1 MCIFKPE
8 GERRALM
15 GHGIYVSK
23 YHVEN
28 ALVNALNDWN
38 PGSAEEEVARALESM
53 KLLAGYVRKVRKH
66 AETVKHTIYK
76 YVPYLHRDKNS
87 ATGKV
92 EFYTGVHRIPMNV
105 AATGDKTYCRSLE
118 TERHEGGETLK
129 EAVEKVL
136 ALAAKFEVPKEGIE
150 TKRFEEAHSWM
161 KPVRNPITGARPPK
175 KGAHE

>member
-1 MCIFKPE
+1 
-8 GERRALM
+8 M

-23 YHVEN
+23 YDVEN

-118 TERHEGGETLK
+118 TERHEGGAGGGDSVSQPRHA
-129 EAVEKVL
+129 AVR
-136 ALAAKFEVPKEGIE
+136 GD
-150 TKRFEEAHSWM
+150 H
-161 KPVRNPITGARPPK
+161 ARPGRPPRP
-175 KGAHE
+175 GRSRLQRHFQRIIRSQ